1 MSGSQNVREQQE
13 SNMFE
18 INHESS
24 PELGP
29 EQIIQ
34 EMDHEVTSET
44 NGLRRRR
51 VDYFN
56 SNTTDLNTEVDSVP
70 VPKSDILIPDKK
82 DDLNEIQGKCKL
94 ENEIRIKL
102 KYLNDDL
109 KLVKGSTSEAIG
121 DFKKYKNQFLLK

>member
-1 MSGSQNVREQQE
+1 
-13 SNMFE
+13 MFE
-18 INHESS
+18 INHES
-24 PELGP
+24 PESGP

-34 EMDHEVTSET
+34 EMDHEVSSATD
-44 NGLRRRR
+44 GLRRRR

-56 SNTTDLNTEVDSVP
+56 SNQTDSNTENDSVP
-70 VPKSDILIPDKK
+70 VPNSDILIPEKK

-109 KLVKGSTSEAIG
+109 KLVKGTANEAIG
-121 DFKKYKNQFLLK
+121 DFKKYKIQIKLKRKTNF